1 MLTVQIFELADVWPW
16 LKPWGGASRAALVA
30 GVIGLTIAAIIRPLA
45 LQTWSSRETIEWIA
59 GLWIGGVLLW
69 WLLIRHAAQS
79 AGFCSAWAIAM
90 LVSLGAVV
98 LAMSG
103 SQTYGQLA
111 GALPAVWV
119 PMAVLATFSRT
130 RIFTKQTPAMLVL
143 LYGGLL
149 LCGQLYAELTAANA
163 LLLALAPLGLCVGDL
178 PPVRRSASLAA
189 RFAATRCRA
198 NPSCNRHGL
207 SLDEIHPRCDRT
219 RAVRLLT
226 AC

>member
-1 MLTVQIFELADVWPW
+1 
-16 LKPWGGASRAALVA
+16 
-30 GVIGLTIAAIIRPLA
+30 
-45 LQTWSSRETIEWIA
+45 
-59 GLWIGGVLLW
+59 
-69 WLLIRHAAQS
+69 
-79 AGFCSAWAIAM
+79 M

-111 GALPAVWV
+111 SALPAVWV

-178 PPVRRSASLAA
+178 PPVRRWRAWQRGLLQLVAALTPAAIATVLALTK
-189 RFAATRCRA
+189 FIHDVTERA
-198 NPSCNRHGL
+198 QYGY
-207 SLDEIHPRCDRT
+207 
-219 RAVRLLT
+219 
-226 AC
+226 